1 MTHLFL
7 VTTYGLQYYVYGGVS
22 DYVITM
28 DDLCHA
34 DIIRAIEEKRK
45 SMKQSYMSHR
55 EYAMNDLIRA
65 RKRYYYTGMAGYFFS
80 GICSISV
87 GVIVSLLQDHYRLS
101 YGFMGTLVSALSV
114 GNMLAILTAGV
125 LPGKIGERSTTLL
138 LSSGFFLGYVLIT
151 AMSHPAILLAAFV
164 LLGIA
169 RGLCTNKCTVLVG
182 NHTDN
187 RTKGIALLNSCWSVG
202 ALLCPIVI
210 AGFALIGTALHTS
223 FLMQSAGLAV
233 VGLALWLLFLHA
245 RLPKGTFEEEEGAGG
260 EPTDGNR
267 QAVEQAGTGGEP
279 ANTRRPA
286 VEQARSGRF
295 SFLKQPLFWLL
306 TLLIFCDM
314 GVENSVNGWL
324 VSYYKSEKI
333 LSGVLSTYTVT
344 IEWAAILAGRLMTAF
359 VYRSKK
365 IFRTI
370 CIMSSAVLCT
380 LLLMVMIRKPVP
392 AIIALVIYSFAIGG
406 IFPTA
411 VSGIGELMNSQSVGI
426 MLSLAS
432 ISSILFPW
440 LIGIAADGFG
450 LRAGMMVILVPAAGI
465 LLISFY
471 MHRKT
476 AGKAG
481 AASNRQ

>member
-1 MTHLFL
+1 
-7 VTTYGLQYYVYGGVS
+7 
-22 DYVITM
+22 
-28 DDLCHA
+28 
-34 DIIRAIEEKRK
+34 
-45 SMKQSYMSHR
+45 
-55 EYAMNDLIRA
+55 
-65 RKRYYYTGMAGYFFS
+65 
-80 GICSISV
+80 
-87 GVIVSLLQDHYRLS
+87 
-101 YGFMGTLVSALSV
+101 
-114 GNMLAILTAGV
+114 
-125 LPGKIGERSTTLL
+125 
-138 LSSGFFLGYVLIT
+138 
-151 AMSHPAILLAAFV
+151 
-164 LLGIA
+164 
-169 RGLCTNKCTVLVG
+169 
-182 NHTDN
+182 
-187 RTKGIALLNSCWSVG
+187 
-202 ALLCPIVI
+202 
-210 AGFALIGTALHTS
+210 
-223 FLMQSAGLAV
+223 
-233 VGLALWLLFLHA
+233 
-245 RLPKGTFEEEEGAGG
+245 
-260 EPTDGNR
+260 
-267 QAVEQAGTGGEP
+267 
-279 ANTRRPA
+279 
-286 VEQARSGRF
+286 
-295 SFLKQPLFWLL
+295 
-306 TLLIFCDM
+306 M

-471 MHRKT
+471 MHWKT

-481 AASNRQ
+481 AASNR